1 MLDNS
6 VKYIIEYMLDNRV
19 NKKFGILTEKII
31 LTYFYKKHF
40 KNNSNIFSNTPNSTL
55 FKDGILTN

>member
-31 LTYFYKKHF
+31 LRYF
-40 KNNSNIFSNTPNSTL
+40 
-55 FKDGILTN
+55 